1 MESYKV
7 VLHALLDEAE
17 CDSINGP
24 ILGVYVPDF
33 PIFYVECA
41 ISDHVDRLSSMVASS
56 DDFLELKNTSTEQIL
71 MPIRLY
77 HYHHVDTVLHSIAQ
91 CLLPDANFTDN
102 IFWDMDNLN
111 LTRKECT

>member
-1 MESYKV
+1 MSNLVESYKV
-7 VLHALLDEAE
+7 VLHALVDEAE

-71 MPIRLY
+71 MTIRLY
-77 HYHHVDTVLHSIAQ
+77 QLSPMWLCGHRASLHCSMPSSR
-91 CLLPDANFTDN
+91 CKFH
-102 IFWDMDNLN
+102 
-111 LTRKECT
+111 